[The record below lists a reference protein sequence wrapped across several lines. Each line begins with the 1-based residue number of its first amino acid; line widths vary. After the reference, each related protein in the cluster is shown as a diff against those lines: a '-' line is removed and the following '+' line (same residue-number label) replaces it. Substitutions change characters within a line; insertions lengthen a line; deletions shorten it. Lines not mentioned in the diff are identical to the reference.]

1 VTRGAIA
8 IDERRAQASVT
19 VAMRKIDVFTHISPP
34 GYSDGVRRLAGTLKD
49 IGKRSR
55 GVPMLHDLDVRFRV
69 MDMFPGYQQVLS
81 LPTPPI
87 EIFAGPAD
95 AVELARIANDSMA
108 GLVRRHPDRFV
119 GFAAALPLND
129 PEASVI
135 ETHRAVRE
143 LGARG
148 IQIYSNILGKPVV
161 AAEFLPLFEAMA
173 GYDLP
178 IWLHPYR
185 GADFPDYLTEQAS
198 EYEIWWTFG
207 WPYDTS
213 AAMARIVF
221 AGLFDRWPSL
231 KIIVHHMGAMAPYFA
246 GRIGPGWDQLGA
258 RTSDR
263 DLSLVLKG
271 LTKRPIDYFRMFHA
285 DTALFGAFD
294 ATVCG
299 LNFFGARQVL
309 FASDAPFDPE
319 QGPMYIRDTIAVI
332 ERLPVSTEDRERI
345 FWRNAAALLKLP

>member
-1 VTRGAIA
+1 
-8 IDERRAQASVT
+8 
-19 VAMRKIDVFTHISPP
+19 MRKIDVFTHISPP
-34 GYSDGVRRLAGTLKD
+34 AYSEGVAQLAGNLKD

-87 EIFAGPAD
+87 EIFAPPREALD
-95 AVELARIANDSMA
+95 LARMANDSMA
-108 GLVRRHPDRFV
+108 DLVRRYPDRFV
-119 GFAAALPLND
+119 GFAAALPMND
-129 PEASVI
+129 PEASLA
-135 ETHRAVRE
+135 EAHRAVRD

-148 IQIYSNILGKPVV
+148 IQIYSNVLGKPLVLP
-161 AAEFLPLFEAMA
+161 EFLPLFEAMA

-185 GADFPDYLTEQAS
+185 GAEFPDYLTEHAS

-231 KIIVHHMGAMAPYFA
+231 KIIVHHMGAMVPYFA
-246 GRIGPGWDQLGA
+246 GRVGPGWDQLGA

-263 DLSLVLKG
+263 DLSLVLKA
-271 LTKRPIDYFRMFHA
+271 LKQRPIDYFKMFYA

-299 LNFFGARQVL
+299 LNFYGAENVL

-319 QGPMYIRDTIAVI
+319 QGPMYIRETIAI
-332 ERLPVSTEDRERI
+332 IDRLPISGDDRERI
-345 FWRNAAALLKLP
+345 YWRNAAAMLKLDD

>member
-1 VTRGAIA
+1 
-8 IDERRAQASVT
+8 
-19 VAMRKIDVFTHISPP
+19 MRKIDVFTHISPP
-34 GYSDGVRRLAGTLKD
+34 GYSEGVERLAGNLKD

-55 GVPMLHDLDVRFRV
+55 GVPMLHDLDIRFRV

-87 EIFAGPAD
+87 ELFAQPREGI
-95 AVELARIANDSMA
+95 ELARIANDSMA
-108 GLVRRHPDRFV
+108 ELVRTHPDRFV
-119 GFAAALPLND
+119 GFAAALPMND
-129 PEASVI
+129 PEASI
-135 ETHRAVRE
+135 TEANRAVRD
-143 LGARG
+143 LGAKG
-148 IQIYSNILGKPVV
+148 IQIHSNVLGKPLV
-161 AAEFLPLFEAMA
+161 AAEFLPLFEAMV

-185 GADFPDYLTEQAS
+185 GANFPDYLTEQAS

-221 AGLFDRWPSL
+221 AGLFDKWPSL
-231 KIIVHHMGAMAPYFA
+231 KIIAHHMGAMVPYFA
-246 GRIGPGWDQLGA
+246 GRVGPGWDQLGA

-271 LTKRPIDYFRMFHA
+271 LKKRPLDYFKMFYA

-299 LNFFGARQVL
+299 LNFYGVPNVL

-319 QGPMYIRDTIAVI
+319 KGPMYIRETIAIV
-332 ERLPVSTEDRERI
+332 EKLPLSNEDREKV
-345 FWRNAAALLKLP
+345 FWKNAAAMLKVS

>member
-1 VTRGAIA
+1 
-8 IDERRAQASVT
+8 
-19 VAMRKIDVFTHISPP
+19 
-34 GYSDGVRRLAGTLKD
+34 
-49 IGKRSR
+49 
-55 GVPMLHDLDVRFRV
+55 
-69 MDMFPGYQQVLS
+69 
-81 LPTPPI
+81 
-87 EIFAGPAD
+87 
-95 AVELARIANDSMA
+95 MA
-108 GLVRRHPDRFV
+108 ELVRKHPDRFV
-119 GFAAALPLND
+119 GFAAALPMND
-129 PEASVI
+129 PDAALK
-135 ETHRAVRE
+135 ETQRAVGE
-143 LGARG
+143 LGAKG
-148 IQIYSNILGKPVV
+148 IQIHSNILGKPLV
-161 AAEFLPLFEAMA
+161 AAEFLPLFEAMV

-221 AGLFDRWPSL
+221 AGLFDKWPSL
-231 KIIVHHMGAMAPYFA
+231 KIIAHHMGAMVPYFA
-246 GRIGPGWDQLGA
+246 GRVGPGWDQLGA

-271 LTKRPIDYFRMFHA
+271 LKKRPLDYFKMFYA

-299 LNFFGARQVL
+299 MNFYGVPNVL

-319 QGPMYIRDTIAVI
+319 KGPMYIRETIAIV
-332 ERLPVSTEDRERI
+332 EKLPISNEERERI
-345 FWRNAAALLKLP
+345 FWKNAAALLKVN